1 MAVFVARRFST
12 ALMLI
17 DATSLL
23 GRSARGNV
31 PFLPD
36 NGLFSA
42 LIAAIKPETPMRVAG
57 FGNSRTGIPLNPGQ
71 RFH

>member
-1 MAVFVARRFST
+1 VFVARRFST

-42 LIAAIKPETPMRVAG
+42 LIAAIKPETPMRVMALRMS
-57 FGNSRTGIPLNPGQ
+57 FVFLALSNLSPSAQ
-71 RFH
+71 